1 MNSTKTKSNLERIWL
16 LWQTQTQGQ
25 IGDTHLRSDHTTH
38 TTAVSKLCPLWRQ
51 PPPSSPRL
59 NCKGCVFQD
68 LCIILQKQLN
78 MEPHLGLVMSGS
90 AAKFVPLQRKGSEIA
105 QKCWSQFCEGLHVKQ
120 VGVFFVVFFFS
131 ACLAA
136 FNVTFERQK
145 TRAELGETATK
156 GPLSSTAPFPH
167 ADLNLLHPLRSLQH
181 RYSGF
186 QSGDAGRRNAHL
198 QKETPIGWPLKISP
212 LFTRLQK

>member
-1 MNSTKTKSNLERIWL
+1 MNSTKTKSNLQRIWL

-38 TTAVSKLCPLWRQ
+38 TTAVSKLWPLWRQ
-51 PPPSSPRL
+51 PPPSSPKL
-59 NCKGCVFQD
+59 NCKGCVYQD

-120 VGVFFVVFFFS
+120 VGGIFFVVFFLHAWLPS
-131 ACLAA
+131 MSPL
-136 FNVTFERQK
+136 RRLK
-145 TRAELGETATK
+145 TRAELGKRPQRALWAAQRLFPMLTSISFALCTRC
-156 GPLSSTAPFPH
+156 STHILVFSQVTLGAGM
-167 ADLNLLHPLRSLQH
+167 LTSKRKH
-181 RYSGF
+181 R
-186 QSGDAGRRNAHL
+186 SGDPS
-198 QKETPIGWPLKISP
+198 K
-212 LFTRLQK
+212 